1 MSSMSAAAA
10 DAATVG
16 DAPAH
21 RGWGRVRY
29 LVPTSL
35 TMGSVLCGWY
45 AIVCSFRGA
54 LAFADSRLAAG
65 LFVHATMAIGLAIV
79 LDNLDGRIARII
91 GASSEFGGEL
101 DSLADVLAFGVAA
114 AVLAYVSSYGAIDR
128 LQTAAFILSFVFIAA
143 GTLRLA
149 RSNVLAHDERHFTGL
164 PIPAAAGGV
173 AAAVHFYYA
182 PLTGAA
188 QRGDIDFRSFTL
200 VMMGLVVLLSLL
212 MVSTFP
218 YSKLKLARTQIGIAF
233 PAIAIA
239 VAVGILYASRWP
251 VLIIAFLYVT
261 HGPVLWAVRSARRT
275 T

>member
-10 DAATVG
+10 DAAAVG

-91 GASSEFGGEL
+91 GATSKFGEEL
-101 DSLADVLAFGVAA
+101 DSLADVLTFGVAA
-114 AVLAYVSSYGAIDR
+114 AVLAYVGSYGAVAG
-128 LQTAAFILSFVFIAA
+128 LQTTAFILSFVFIAA
-143 GTLRLA
+143 GAIRLA
-149 RSNVLAHDERHFTGL
+149 RSNVLAHDERNFTGL

-173 AAAVHFYYA
+173 VAAVYFYYA
-182 PLTGAA
+182 PLTSAMPRA
-188 QRGDIDFRSFTL
+188 DVDFRSFAL
-200 VMMGLVVLLSLL
+200 AMAGLIVLLSLL

-218 YSKLKLARTQIGIAF
+218 YSKLKLARTQIGFAF
-233 PAIAIA
+233 PAIAVV
-239 VAVGILYASRWP
+239 VAAGFWFESRWP
-251 VLIIAFLYVT
+251 VLIIAFLYVA
-261 HGPVLWAVRSARRT
+261 HGPVLWAVRAARRT
-275 T
+275 N